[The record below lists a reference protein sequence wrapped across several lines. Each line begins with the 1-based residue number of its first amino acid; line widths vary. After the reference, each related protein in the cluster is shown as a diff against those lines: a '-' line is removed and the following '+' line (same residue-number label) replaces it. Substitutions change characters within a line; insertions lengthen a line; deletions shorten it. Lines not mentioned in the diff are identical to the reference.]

1 LAVIA
6 IGGAGRADGF
16 AAITFRLECSAIK
29 ACHRDSMPLA
39 LGPLCRG
46 STLVG
51 CGKLSHV
58 FGEVDLLVDASRR
71 HHGEPELFILH
82 ILAVVVK

>member
-1 LAVIA
+1 MAVIA

-39 LGPLCRG
+39 LYSLCRG
-46 STLVG
+46 SILVG
-51 CGKLSHV
+51 GGKLSHI
-58 FGEVDLLVDASRR
+58 FGEVDLLVYASRR
-71 HHGEPELFILH
+71 HHGESERFTFNILS
-82 ILAVVVK
+82 VVVK